1 VTITVTENQTGPNLQ
16 GTSYLNFI
24 NAMKSND
31 TKKGYNGAIRRY
43 MNHLKLKNV
52 DDLLI
57 HAQSPRLIEAQII
70 DWIMSLRNDNL
81 AYATIKF
88 LIAPIFTYYQLND
101 VVLN

>member
-31 TKKGYNGAIRRY
+31 TKKGYNGALRRY

-57 HAQSPRLIEAQII
+57 HAQSLRLIESQII
-70 DWIMSLRNDNL
+70 AGLCHFEMITLLMQQSS
-81 AYATIKF
+81 F
-88 LIAPIFTYYQLND
+88 
-101 VVLN
+101 